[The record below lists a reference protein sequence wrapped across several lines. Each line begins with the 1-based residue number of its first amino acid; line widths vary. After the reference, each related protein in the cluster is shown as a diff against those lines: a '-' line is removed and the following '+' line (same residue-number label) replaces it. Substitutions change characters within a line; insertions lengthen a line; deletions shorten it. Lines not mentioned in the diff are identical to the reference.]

1 MEFESMNGYTQNKF
15 VVLEGVFL
23 NIFLCYLSPSAT
35 YLCFWHVPVEY
46 RRVFIN
52 APSLYALFH
61 NSAFTSVNLE
71 TGADLVFL
79 IWGDTIQKKF
89 CQILGNYSKE
99 FNFL

>member
-15 VVLEGVFL
+15 VVLKGVFL
-23 NIFLCYLSPSAT
+23 NIFLYYLSLSAT

-46 RRVFIN
+46 RGVFIN
-52 APSLYALFH
+52 APSLCALFH

-79 IWGDTIQKKF
+79 IRGDTIQRKF